1 MIMMSLN
8 SELQDTLD
16 ALKPSIDSTKAKLEL
31 DKVAIS
37 VSHILSNPYGMYWLE
52 YLLKSIENGRFFLYS
67 SDKYVSKSKIDSLAE
82 QLYKSKEQ
90 SHLKTLLSFYHQ
102 LFWESGSVNDDPRA
116 KYSTLKKIESLGAT
130 KSNLI
135 IAGYCLTC
143 CATRDGYFSVCSQCG
158 SNDIVNIN
166 KISFLPEV
174 KTVLRNGQYLEIY
187 VKNCLRDTGVELI
200 GYPIDQKGSKA
211 FTNIRYQVDGD
222 AIEVDV
228 HGIASPLTLLLCEAK
243 TSARIQSNELRR
255 VEGLYDRL
263 VDKVNTLS
271 GRKFSV
277 LKLFVI
283 TGEFDRNISQ
293 SAYKRRGW
301 ELIDRTHIEN
311 LKAVLKDIQ
320 IAL

>member
-1 MIMMSLN
+1 MSLN
-8 SELQDTLD
+8 SELQNTLA

-31 DKVAIS
+31 DNVAIS
-37 VSHILSNPYGMYWLE
+37 VSHILSAPYGMYWLE
-52 YLLKSIENGRFFLYS
+52 YLLKSIEDGRFFLYS
-67 SDKYVSKSKIDSLAE
+67 SDKYVQKSKLDSLVE
-82 QLYKSKEQ
+82 QLYKSKQQ
-90 SHLKTLLSFYHQ
+90 SHLKPLLSYYHQ
-102 LFWESGSVNDDPRA
+102 LFGESGSVNDNPST
-116 KYSTLKKIESLGAT
+116 KFSTLKKIESLVAI
-130 KSNLI
+130 KSNTM

-143 CATRDGYFSVCSQCG
+143 CAARDGHFTACSQCG
-158 SNDIVNIN
+158 SNDILNIN

-174 KTVLRNGQYLEIY
+174 KTVLSNGQYLEIY
-187 VKNCLRDTGVELI
+187 VKNCLRDSGVELI

-243 TSARIQSNELRR
+243 TSVKIQPNELRR
-255 VEGLYDRL
+255 VEGLCDRL
-263 VDKVNTLS
+263 VDKVNTVS

-283 TGEFDRNISQ
+283 TGEFDGNISQ